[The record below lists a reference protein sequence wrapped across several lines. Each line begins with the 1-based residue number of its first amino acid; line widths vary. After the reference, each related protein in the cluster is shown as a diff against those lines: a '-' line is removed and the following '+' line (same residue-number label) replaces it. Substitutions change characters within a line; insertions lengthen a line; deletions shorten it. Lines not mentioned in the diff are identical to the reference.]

1 MASRDA
7 GILPLRH
14 HSGYLSFLP
23 FPHIHCP
30 CGSQCMPAEGAGEQG
45 WAYISD
51 VLTDRAF
58 PIFPFLLY
66 PWALP
71 CVKTVLP
78 GVDTD
83 HGSKG
88 AGEATGV
95 ILGSLTR
102 SKEAVGRA
110 EAGQLLGSTAGVHAA
125 GLWCCP
131 QPNPEL
137 WSLNPLPLGPTVLSP
152 RRTGCSPV
160 QLRVLDQPHGDV
172 CGILDTWSRSFFFFF
187 FLLIN

>member
-1 MASRDA
+1 
-7 GILPLRH
+7 
-14 HSGYLSFLP
+14 
-23 FPHIHCP
+23 
-30 CGSQCMPAEGAGEQG
+30 MPAEGAGEQG

-51 VLTDRAF
+51 VLTDHTF

-71 CVKTVLP
+71 CVKTVLA

-88 AGEATGV
+88 AGEATGT

-110 EAGQLLGSTAGVHAA
+110 EAGQLLGSTAGVHVA

-131 QPNPEL
+131 
-137 WSLNPLPLGPTVLSP
+137 
-152 RRTGCSPV
+152 
-160 QLRVLDQPHGDV
+160 
-172 CGILDTWSRSFFFFF
+172 
-187 FLLIN
+187 